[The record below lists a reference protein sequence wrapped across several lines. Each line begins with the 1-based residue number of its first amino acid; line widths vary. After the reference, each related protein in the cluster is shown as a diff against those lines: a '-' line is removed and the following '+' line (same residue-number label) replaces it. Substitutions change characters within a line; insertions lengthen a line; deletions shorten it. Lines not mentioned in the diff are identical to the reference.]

1 MSFWLKLGV
10 SSALERTLIY
20 EGHGMMDCHDYHEHR
35 DVYGFISSR
44 VGDIICD
51 VRMCYSCIPYN
62 ISQAIVHIS
71 RTSFLIGL
79 GSNCLSA
86 KYLYRLAQMNRQCLP
101 FQMKANAKSSTT
113 SPIAPIVF
121 CVVVSTLYCYTR
133 MK

>member
-1 MSFWLKLGV
+1 MSFWSKLGV
-10 SSALERTLIY
+10 LSALKRTLLCD
-20 EGHGMMDCHDYHEHR
+20 GHRGMDCHDYYDHR
-35 DVYGFISSR
+35 DVFGFISSR
-44 VGDIICD
+44 VGDFMCD
-51 VRMCYSCIPYN
+51 VPMCYSRIPYN

-121 CVVVSTLYCYTR
+121 CVVVSAVYCYA
-133 MK
+133 K